1 MRRRWRR
8 VFSAERPQVIVHQA
22 ALADVRGSLVDPTGY
37 AATNIVGTLN
47 LLEAARAVGT
57 VRKFLFAST
66 GGAVYGDPAELPA
79 TEKCPVGPLDPYG
92 ASKLAC
98 EYYIAT
104 YRHNY
109 GLDYCLLRYGNVYGP
124 RQDPEGEAGVVA
136 IFTGRMLR
144 GQPAVINGDGLQ
156 IRDFVYVG
164 DVARANL
171 AALER
176 GAGIYNIGTGV
187 PTDINTIF
195 GELAE
200 ATRYTSRRSAWRGE
214 ARRGAHDL
222 SRRQSGAARAG
233 LVAGDDAIGGSVAD
247 GRLFPGADGSRLMAS
262 SARPPLMASAWTPL
276 LREALAREGRFRL
289 SLRGTSML
297 PTLPVECEIEVAPL
311 PDRRVSGR
319 ISDRWWSLQRA
330 IFLLP
335 TGWCAVPVG
344 DG

>member
-1 MRRRWRR
+1 LSSERVLVTGGAGFIGSHIVDALVAQGHTVSVVDNLLKGKRENLHPTAHFHQVDIRDADALAR
-8 VFSAERPQVIVHQA
+8 VFSAERPQVIIHQA

-47 LLEAARAVGT
+47 LLEAARAIGT

-98 EYYIAT
+98 EVYIAT
-104 YRHNY
+104 YHHNY
-109 GLDYCLLRYGNVYGP
+109 GLGYCLLRYGNVYGP

-176 GAGIYNIGTGV
+176 GTGIYNIGTGV

-195 GELAE
+195 RELAKITGYRHAE
-200 ATRYTSRRSAWRGE
+200 THGAAKLGE
-214 ARRGAHDL
+214 VRTTYLDVSLARRELDWAPAMTL
-222 SRRQSGAARAG
+222 SAG
-233 LVAGDDAIGGSVAD
+233 LAQTAGY
-247 GRLFPGADGSRLMAS
+247 F
-262 SARPPLMASAWTPL
+262 
-276 LREALAREGRFRL
+276 RERMG
-289 SLRGTSML
+289 
-297 PTLPVECEIEVAPL
+297 
-311 PDRRVSGR
+311 
-319 ISDRWWSLQRA
+319 
-330 IFLLP
+330 
-335 TGWCAVPVG
+335 VG
-344 DG
+344 